1 MNFSIVLKVL
11 QPCTLLPAHLPS
23 YLLVDCVRYFP
34 ANTAWKVKGR
44 KVKGRSSVN
53 LMWDI
58 THDNRPPI
66 MHCFAVRVAKD

>member
-1 MNFSIVLKVL
+1 MNFSIVFKVL
-11 QPCTLLPAHLPS
+11 QPCTLLPAHLLS

-34 ANTAWKVKGR
+34 TNTAWKSKEGLP
-44 KVKGRSSVN
+44 VN

-66 MHCFAVRVAKD
+66 MHCFAVQVAKD